1 MGSKAFET
9 KELFRRVI
17 NSPFIFFFFSGG
29 GGGGGGGVG
38 GGGAQCAEPV
48 DSTPHRMFVT
58 GVPHI
63 TNFGQVV
70 PLSSR

>member
-1 MGSKAFET
+1 MSQESWKIKIEKIKVHIKKWT
-9 KELFRRVI
+9 EQQR
-17 NSPFIFFFFSGG
+17 

-48 DSTPHRMFVT
+48 NSTPHRMFVT